1 MLFLFSLLSF
11 FFAVSGQTFNC
22 SQPETFNDNRINS
35 TQWKLAQFNVEWLFT
50 EPYSSCPGI
59 CNWNTSEE
67 EWEHLNTI
75 KSVLDELNADTIHL
89 CEVQSCTQLEQVKP
103 STLYNSYMVKGN
115 DTYTGQNVGLLT
127 KIDPMHQLVRTEDR
141 YSYPIKDSICGYD
154 ETGTEGV
161 TKHLITDFYINGLSI
176 KLIGAHLLSN
186 PNDPE
191 ACSKRESQAQVLQK
205 VIQDAINENY
215 EVIMIGDLND
225 FDENIPDLNNN
236 TPKSKVLDIL
246 KGNVGDYANYTLY
259 SVGNMV
265 SQSERYTEW
274 YDANENC
281 IVDKEDF
288 STLDHM
294 LMTKRL
300 YDSIIDVNYEHI
312 YQQSCN
318 TFQSD
323 HYPVMVTFEFA

>member
-1 MLFLFSLLSF
+1 
-11 FFAVSGQTFNC
+11 
-22 SQPETFNDNRINS
+22 
-35 TQWKLAQFNVEWLFT
+35 
-50 EPYSSCPGI
+50 
-59 CNWNTSEE
+59 
-67 EWEHLNTI
+67 
-75 KSVLDELNADTIHL
+75 
-89 CEVQSCTQLEQVKP
+89 
-103 STLYNSYMVKGN
+103 
-115 DTYTGQNVGLLT
+115 
-127 KIDPMHQLVRTEDR
+127 
-141 YSYPIKDSICGYD
+141 
-154 ETGTEGV
+154 
-161 TKHLITDFYINGLSI
+161 
-176 KLIGAHLLSN
+176 
-186 PNDPE
+186 
-191 ACSKRESQAQVLQK
+191 
-205 VIQDAINENY
+205 
-215 EVIMIGDLND
+215 MIGDLND